1 MHQKIKYF
9 VYVSA
14 PLALHFAVRFSNYFR
29 NACALRFVLCGVSA
43 KNGAMTCDPQ
53 KPMDFHVFQCLRGRR
68 ARRRED
74 NRRENGTNNKRRK
87 SEYTNSKMMVFW
99 PPSAHLNDTAQ
110 NGLPELPREPPG
122 SCRGPFRE
130 AQEGPKRRQGRPKT
144 APRAAKSAPSAAQ
157 RRSQS
162 GLGGH
167 LGPTWPQRAPRRAP
181 GSEFCPLGDR
191 LLLSAG
197 LDFGSSRRFFWIAF
211 HSDKVQG

>member
-1 MHQKIKYF
+1 M
-9 VYVSA
+9 

-43 KNGAMTCDPQ
+43 KNGAMPCDPQ
-53 KPMDFHVFQCLRGRR
+53 KPMDFHVSQCLRGRR

-74 NRRENGTNNKRRK
+74 NRRENGTNNKRTK
-87 SEYTNSKMMVFW
+87 SDYTTSKLMFFGL
-99 PPSAHLNDTAQ
+99 PGAHLNDIAQ

-144 APRAAKSAPSAAQ
+144 APRAAKSAPKAAQ
-157 RRSQS
+157 RQSQS
-162 GLGGH
+162 GPGGH

-181 GSEFCPLGDR
+181 GGDFCPLGDR
-191 LLLSAG
+191 LWAPAR
-197 LDFGSSRRFFWIAF
+197 LDLGCSQRFLGSAF
-211 HSDKVQG
+211 HSDKVQGL